1 MGRSAGEILADPYLK
16 GTWVHSDST
25 HSMDMYLLSFSQS
38 PRTRLS
44 QGIAAQVHVLQRP
57 FRECVEKDG
66 PQSILV
72 QCIVIVLPNKNGAGP
87 QLCN

>member
-1 MGRSAGEILADPYLK
+1 MCRSAGEILADPYLK

-57 FRECVEKDG
+57 FRECVEKE
-66 PQSILV
+66 
-72 QCIVIVLPNKNGAGP
+72 PNLLTSHYQTYWRNIFIE
-87 QLCN
+87 